1 MTSPNHYETLGI
13 PPDADAAAIKRAYR
27 KRSSESHPD
36 KAGGSHE
43 AQQAVNV
50 AYAVLSDPERRARYD
65 AGEPEQASGP
75 SAAEQVVIQN
85 FIAALQESD
94 DTNLIGSARRRITRL
109 IQSLDGAV
117 NDACRKRNKLEKK
130 AKRLV
135 FKGQG
140 ESLLHMVIESRCAE
154 ISKLLDQATRD
165 RPNLEQALK
174 ILDQYED
181 PIPER
186 SDAHPSDEMLKAMTA
201 AFRNSPFQTGRF

>member
-1 MTSPNHYETLGI
+1 MTSPNHYETLGG
-13 PPDADAAAIKRAYR
+13 PPDADAATIKRAYR

-36 KAGGSHE
+36 KESGSHE

-50 AYAVLSDPERRARYD
+50 AYAILSDPERRSRYD

-94 DTNLIGSARRRITRL
+94 DTNLIGSARARITRL
-109 IQSLDGAV
+109 IQSLDSAV
-117 NDACRKRNKLEKK
+117 SDARRERNKLEKK

-140 ESLLHMVIESRCAE
+140 ESILHMVIEARCTE
-154 ISKLLDQATRD
+154 IGKLLDEANRD

-186 SDAHPSDEMLKAMTA
+186 VHNHPSDEMLKTMAA
-201 AFRNSPFQTGRF
+201 AFYNTPFGRGRF